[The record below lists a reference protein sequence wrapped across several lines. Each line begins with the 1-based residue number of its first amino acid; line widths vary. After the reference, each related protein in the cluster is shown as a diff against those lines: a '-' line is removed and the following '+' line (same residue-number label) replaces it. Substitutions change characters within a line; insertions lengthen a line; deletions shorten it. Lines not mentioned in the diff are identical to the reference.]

1 MIRRFLAAATLTL
14 AAATVAQA
22 NDWREQA
29 AAVLPSVVTVKT
41 VDAATASRVMEIP
54 GFRLGW
60 ATKATEYLNRWLTG
74 WRPTPTDQTP
84 TYDST
89 GFVVEIEGRPYVM
102 TAAHSVESMSRAGLS
117 VVTADGKEHPAQLVG
132 HEPRHGGADVALLTV
147 PTLNRPAL
155 PFAAGAERGEPV
167 AAVGGPAGF
176 RNSISA
182 GIVSHPGQSW
192 LSTSRTNATVRGG
205 RDLMQIDARIY
216 QGSSGGPVI
225 NQAGEVVGVVSFT
238 HNPTGFGFLV
248 NAKEAQQAAQR
259 IASRCSIANPC
270 DWLAVVQ

>member
-1 MIRRFLAAATLTL
+1 MIRRLLAAAAL
-14 AAATVAQA
+14 ATVATVAQA

-29 AAVLPSVVTVKT
+29 ADVLPSVVTVKT

-74 WRPTPTDQTP
+74 WRPIPTDQTP

-89 GFVVEIEGRPYVM
+89 GFVVEIEGRSYVM
-102 TAAHSVESMSRAGLS
+102 TAAHSVEAMSRAGFT
-117 VVTADGKEHPAQLVG
+117 VITAEGEQHAAQLIG
-132 HEPRHGGADVALLTV
+132 HEPRHRGADVALLAV

-155 PFAAGAERGEPV
+155 PFAAGTERGEPV

-176 RNSISA
+176 SESISA
-182 GIVSHPGQSW
+182 GIVSHPRRSW
-192 LSTSRTNATVRGG
+192 LATSRNNDVVRGG
-205 RDLMQIDARIY
+205 RDLIQIDARIY